1 MRKPKYSI
9 EHYKAIAK
17 KNGGKCLT
25 NEILNSETKLDL
37 VCAENHEWSTFP
49 NNLIR
54 GFWCKSCAIKKAN
67 QHLKKTLADCSEL
80 AKKNNGFCLSKE
92 YLNANS
98 KLEWQCEKGHKWKA
112 TYSGIRNGTWCNICS
127 SERTAEKLR
136 LSIEDCYNT
145 ASERNGL
152 CLSKTYKNTQTKM
165 LWECKDGH
173 SWEATYANIRKGTW
187 CKICSQKQTAIK
199 RRTSIDFFKNYA
211 ISKKG
216 KCLSQ
221 EYINQKTRLKFE
233 CEKGHLWETL
243 GSSMKG
249 GNTWCPI
256 CAGTFRIT
264 TKVQIEEKLNELR
277 TIAESK
283 GGKCLS
289 TTYINSKKK
298 LKFQC
303 ANGHKWETSAY
314 VIKSG
319 AWCNACAVKKV
330 SDEQRDTI
338 EDFIKIIEKRGGKCL
353 SKTYLNASQ
362 SRIHVECEFGH
373 RWFARPQGIKKGTW
387 CRKCYGTAKSTLKEI
402 QELAIERGGKCLSI
416 SYKNDATKMKWL
428 CSEKHIWIATPN
440 NIKRGKWCPTC
451 TKGIGERTCRLS
463 FEKIFGKD
471 FNSIRPNWLKNDLGN
486 KMELDGY
493 NEELKIAFEHQG
505 RQHYS
510 TTNVNHRF
518 VKQSTIDNDKQKA
531 KICKKLGVSI
541 IYIPEVFTDVKLND
555 LINYIISQLDN
566 QNISYPKKAKKIVLN
581 PSEVYTYTKNREL
594 IERENRAKKIIEKSG
609 AKAIDIY
616 RTNSGVKIRVEC
628 KNNHTLSTTT
638 SQILKGIVCRK
649 CN

>member
-1 MRKPKYSI
+1 MRTPKYSI
-9 EHYKAIAK
+9 EHYKTIAEN
-17 KNGGKCLT
+17 NGGKCLT
-25 NEILNSETKLDL
+25 NELTNSETKLDL
-37 VCAENHEWSTFP
+37 VCANNHKWSTFP
-49 NNLIR
+49 RNLIR
-54 GFWCKSCAIKKAN
+54 GFWCKSCAIKKAKK
-67 QHLKKTLADCSEL
+67 HLKKTLADCSVL
-80 AKKNNGFCLSKE
+80 AKKNNGFCLSE
-92 YLNANS
+92 NYVNANS

-136 LSIEDCYNT
+136 LSIEDCHNT
-145 ASERNGL
+145 AFERNGL
-152 CLSKTYKNTQTKM
+152 CLSKVYRNTQTKM
-165 LWECKDGH
+165 LWECDKGH
-173 SWEATYANIRKGTW
+173 KWKANFGGIRQGSW
-187 CKICSQKQTAIK
+187 CKICSQKLAGK
-199 RRTSIDFFKNYA
+199 NRRTSIEYFHTYA
-211 ISKKG
+211 KSRNGI
-216 KCLSQ
+216 CLSLNY
-221 EYINQKTRLKFE
+221 ENQSSKLEFQ
-233 CEKGHLWETL
+233 CDKGHKWKTTA
-243 GSSMKG
+243 GSMKSID
-249 GNTWCPI
+249 TWCPI

-264 TKVQIEEKLNELR
+264 TKKQIEDKLNELR
-277 TIAESK
+277 VIAKSK

-319 AWCNACAVKKV
+319 AWCNTCAVKKV

-338 EDFIKIIEKRGGKCL
+338 EDFIKKIEKRGGKCL
-353 SKTYLNASQ
+353 SKTYLNATQ

-402 QELAIERGGKCLSI
+402 QELAIERGGKCLSD
-416 SYKNDATKMKWL
+416 SYKNDATKMEWL
-428 CSEKHIWIATPN
+428 CSENHIWIATPN

-471 FNSIRPNWLKNDLGN
+471 FNSIRPNWLKNNLGN

-531 KICKKLGVSI
+531 EICKNLGVKI

-555 LINYIISQLDN
+555 LISYIIKQLD
-566 QNISYPKKAKKIVLN
+566 QKNISYPKKSKKIILN

-594 IERENRAKKIIEKSG
+594 IIREERAKKLIEESG
-609 AKAIDIY
+609 AKTIDIY

-628 KNNHTLSTTT
+628 KNNHILSTTT